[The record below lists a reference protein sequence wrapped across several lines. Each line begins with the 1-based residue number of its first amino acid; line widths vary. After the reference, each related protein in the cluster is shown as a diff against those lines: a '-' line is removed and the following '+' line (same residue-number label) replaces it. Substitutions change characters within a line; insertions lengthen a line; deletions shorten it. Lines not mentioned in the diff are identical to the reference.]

1 MFVNFNL
8 RTQCGFV
15 NNVLPTGLHCYVTNK
30 SLCREIDT
38 AADIAGFIVDTLGD
52 EAYMHGQHQATSR
65 VVDLYHGEAH
75 PEDQERILGEFRKP
89 DTHLRCVVATIAF
102 GMGVEVPDIRHVVHW
117 GPAKDTLAYWQQVG
131 RAGRDGRPGCATM
144 YIYPRSLNRAY
155 ISTDM
160 IDLCRADGCLR
171 EAAAE
176 SLPDYPQQRSSPTLG
191 NDCPAHGSDVWHGH
205 PLERYRGRVSMAL
218 PYFRASKMYRDIS
231 LFSWYMIH
239 HINVW

>member
-1 MFVNFNL
+1 MFGYIHVKQPL
-8 RTQCGFV
+8 CVCLLISIWGH
-15 NNVLPTGLHCYVTNK
+15 NVVLQIMLPTGLHCYVTNK

-171 EAAAE
+171 EAVLGHLDVKGAQSAASPGLPMYKCCSRCNE
-176 SLPDYPQQRSSPTLG
+176 S
-191 NDCPAHGSDVWHGH
+191 
-205 PLERYRGRVSMAL
+205 
-218 PYFRASKMYRDIS
+218 
-231 LFSWYMIH
+231 
-239 HINVW
+239 